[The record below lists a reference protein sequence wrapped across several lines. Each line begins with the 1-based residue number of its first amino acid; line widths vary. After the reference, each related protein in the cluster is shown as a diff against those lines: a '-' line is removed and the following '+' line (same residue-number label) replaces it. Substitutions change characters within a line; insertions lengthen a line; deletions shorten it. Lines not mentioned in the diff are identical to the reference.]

1 MPLYTD
7 DWHVRGIRDYGAETS
22 IVGSEKDCRLI
33 AKIMVAS
40 DLWGDAWIYPP
51 GTGFYE
57 SKMKQDGKP
66 YEVYSNTDCHA
77 GERVF
82 VSRHVLPLKVKP
94 VYWHKF
100 DG

>member
-1 MPLYTD
+1 MSLYTD
-7 DWHVRGIRDYGAETS
+7 DWHVRGIMDYGKETS
-22 IVGSEKDCRLI
+22 IIGSEKDCRLI

-51 GTGFYE
+51 GSSSDE
-57 SKMKQDGKP
+57 MNHEKKP
-66 YEVYSNTDCHA
+66 YEVYTNIDCHA

-82 VSRHVLPLKVKP
+82 ISQNILPHDIKP

-100 DG
+100 DE